1 MKGEGGGGGQGKV
14 FVGWGQQMGPAL
26 LILQR
31 QEGTREPLPCSGG
44 SRRGYRM
51 GAAPSPAAGVGR
63 GGGRPGPTSLPA
75 QQPHTWRES
84 AGRCPGPG
92 SAQPRS
98 CPERARTIRA
108 QRAWMRMDALTRSP
122 APRTWG

>member
-63 GGGRPGPTSLPA
+63 GGGGGRAPHPCQLSSPIHGVSQRVAAQGLAQHSPA
-75 QQPHTWRES
+75 AAPKEPEQS
-84 AGRCPGPG
+84 AHKGPG
-92 SAQPRS
+92 
-98 CPERARTIRA
+98 
-108 QRAWMRMDALTRSP
+108 
-122 APRTWG
+122 